1 MLLFKIYL
9 GVGAVVAYFLSK
21 PKAKQLNK
29 FMLLFTYLF
38 TVVFWIPIILLGV
51 VVAIRNTKKSDKLIE
66 EIDINDLCD
75 SLDKSIYFEKLYV
88 EEGEIYRQ
96 KSETC
101 IVCNSDNPNELI
113 EQSESKFYYYEDEEV
128 ENEEEEKTYNAT
140 IEYSVCTV
148 CTLKGQT
155 GLEYIKDYV
164 DRHKPKQ
171 EETED
176 IE

>member
-9 GVGAVVAYFLSK
+9 GVGAVVSYFLSK
-21 PKAKQLNK
+21 PKAKQLSK
-29 FMLLFTYLF
+29 FMLIFSYLF
-38 TVVFWIPIILLGV
+38 TVVFWLPILILGL
-51 VVAIRNTKKSDKLIE
+51 VVALRNSKKSDKLID

-75 SLDKSIYFEKLYV
+75 SLDKSLYFEKLLV
-88 EEGEIYRQ
+88 EDGEIYRQ

-101 IVCNSDNPNELI
+101 IVCNNDNTNELI
-113 EQSESKFYYYEDEEV
+113 EQSESKSYCYEDVEEGKEDEE
-128 ENEEEEKTYNAT
+128 TYYTT

-171 EETED
+171 QEE